1 MSKSER
7 TEKTGQ
13 FTERVV
19 VQDKTTGKVTDA
31 EGYNRDH
38 DKTSERANERS
49 DRKNNDYLR

>member
-31 EGYNRDH
+31 EGYKSDH
-38 DKTSERANERS
+38 DKTS
-49 DRKNNDYLR
+49 